1 MIPHHD
7 SDRALEV
14 TERVREFIDEEVL
27 PVERALPPGEE
38 VPEDIVADL
47 RAEARERGIYA
58 PQMPEDLG
66 GLGLDLRDA
75 LPVYE
80 QSGRSYLAQPALR
93 VDAPDEGTMH
103 LLERLAT
110 EDQRE
115 EYLRPLVDA
124 EISSAFAMTEPMQ
137 GGGADPTMV
146 KTRAERDGDEWV
158 IDGHKWWITNGS
170 EAAFFVVMARTDPDV
185 HPYEGSSMFIVP
197 ADTPGIEVVRDLP
210 HLGEST
216 LGTVH
221 SEVLFED
228 VRVPEEN
235 LLGEAGQGFAHAQK
249 RMVPAR
255 LTQCMRHSGKARR
268 ALDVAEAFMSEREVF
283 GDTVAEKQAPRFDIA
298 DAETR
303 LRAARLLAR
312 DAARAHA
319 AGSDARVEASMA
331 KYFTTNVS
339 QGVVDTALQVCG
351 ANGIGMDLP
360 LSQLFAD
367 ARIIRIADGP
377 DEVQK
382 RVIARDAFENV
393 DEREVEH
400 LSRFGDP
407 RRP

>member
-1 MIPHHD
+1 
-7 SDRALEV
+7 
-14 TERVREFIDEEVL
+14 
-27 PVERALPPGEE
+27 
-38 VPEDIVADL
+38 
-47 RAEARERGIYA
+47 
-58 PQMPEDLG
+58 
-66 GLGLDLRDA
+66 
-75 LPVYE
+75 
-80 QSGRSYLAQPALR
+80 
-93 VDAPDEGTMH
+93 
-103 LLERLAT
+103 
-110 EDQRE
+110 
-115 EYLRPLVDA
+115 
-124 EISSAFAMTEPMQ
+124 
-137 GGGADPTMV
+137 
-146 KTRAERDGDEWV
+146 
-158 IDGHKWWITNGS
+158 
-170 EAAFFVVMARTDPDV
+170 
-185 HPYEGSSMFIVP
+185 MFIVP

-210 HLGEST
+210 HLGEAT

-221 SEVLFED
+221 SEVLFEN

-235 LLGEAGQGFAHAQK
+235 LLGEEGEGFAHAQK

-298 DAETR
+298 DAETK

-339 QGVVDTALQVCG
+339 QEVVDTALQVCG